1 MVDKNNK
8 IEEILKDIKRK
19 ERTKSYDSYSLIGG
33 YYLNLYKI
41 RKDEK
46 DLDEAIKSYTE
57 AMKFQPEIAE
67 VYVHRANIYVIKND
81 NESAVQDFAKASE
94 LRKKNP
100 GDALDNFYLDNHL
113 SSLSQLQGIKDTISN
128 LKQKGQMDPEFLESY
143 EQLTDNVLKLNN
155 RMYALEVKNDE
166 QAKQIKELMEK
177 MEQMSIDMKS
187 NNKSD
192 DEVKKMKEEI
202 GTITLK
208 LKEVSDNVEMV
219 MSA

>member
-57 AMKFQPEIAE
+57 AMKYQPEMAE
-67 VYVHRANIYVIKND
+67 VYVNRANIYVIKND

-166 QAKQIKELMEK
+166 QAKRINGKNGTNVYRYEIK
-177 MEQMSIDMKS
+177 Q
-187 NNKSD
+187 
-192 DEVKKMKEEI
+192 
-202 GTITLK
+202 
-208 LKEVSDNVEMV
+208 
-219 MSA
+219 

>member
-19 ERTKSYDSYSLIGG
+19 ERTKTYDSYSLIGG

-57 AMKFQPEIAE
+57 AMKYQPEMAE
-67 VYVHRANIYVIKND
+67 VYVNRANIYVIKND

-94 LRKKNP
+94 LRKKNH
-100 GDALDNFYLDNHL
+100 GDALDDFYLDNHL

-177 MEQMSIDMKS
+177 MEQMSIEMKS

-192 DEVKKMKEEI
+192 DEVKKLKEEI
-202 GTITLK
+202 STLTLK
-208 LKEVSDNVEMV
+208 LNEVSINVEMI
-219 MSA
+219 MS

>member
-166 QAKQIKELMEK
+166 QAQQIKELMQK
-177 MEQMSIDMKS
+177 MEQMSIEMKS

-192 DEVKKMKEEI
+192 DEVKKLKEEI
-202 GTITLK
+202 STLTLK
-208 LKEVSDNVEMV
+208 LNEVSINVEMI
-219 MSA
+219 MS

>member
-19 ERTKSYDSYSLIGG
+19 ERTKTYDSYSLIGG

-100 GDALDNFYLDNHL
+100 GDVLDNFYLDNHL

-166 QAKQIKELMEK
+166 QAQQIKELMQK
-177 MEQMSIDMKS
+177 MEQMSIEMKS

-192 DEVKKMKEEI
+192 DEVKKLKEEI
-202 GTITLK
+202 STLTLK
-208 LKEVSDNVEMV
+208 LNEVSINVEMI
-219 MSA
+219 MS